1 MQNDQA
7 EKVESS
13 LMRKFRATLFCCFR
27 ATRPLALY
35 TLTYAARMSLTGQP
49 ARQAVRQIAARRSL
63 ASTRAGPSRPPPR
76 KEQPPPIKTKLRSPA
91 PAPSG
96 PTANEPRFNYVANPF
111 DPSPPDPSHA
121 SYRLVTARSLARS
134 RAQDPPKRVR
144 MLARDFI
151 DDSLYNPHYGY
162 FATKVEIFDPDLAA
176 VESGSSSSSSSL
188 ATMATAAAD
197 EQVLAAA
204 TRAQGFDFGAFRSTS
219 EFEDEVAR
227 RYQVFEG
234 TGSGHESVA
243 GASVG
248 SRVGRQVWH
257 TPTELFKVSCSE
269 AAET

>member
-1 MQNDQA
+1 
-7 EKVESS
+7 
-13 LMRKFRATLFCCFR
+13 MRKFRATTVLLLPR
-27 ATRPLALY
+27 EPDLWLSTY

-63 ASTRAGPSRPPPR
+63 ASTRAGPSRPPPPR
-76 KEQPPPIKTKLRSPA
+76 KEQQQPPIKAKLRSPA
-91 PAPSG
+91 PAPSR

-176 VESGSSSSSSSL
+176 VESGSTSSSSSSSPSL

-197 EQVLAAA
+197 EQVLTAA